1 MSFELLDF
9 VNRLI
14 IEETQDLPASQLVAE
29 TDPKYLPTDERVNR
43 FRSITQSV
51 ISAQR
56 KARLTEYRS
65 MYEEYKKQDSLYH
78 RALASLPESVEQ
90 VFQQIVAI
98 VTSGGDTVPK
108 GWTMAHREEVSGKD
122 NDEEMKKIW
131 VRMYMLGLIEDE
143 RAS

>member
-9 VNRLI
+9 INGLI
-14 IEETQDLPASQLVAE
+14 TEETQDLPASQLVAE

-43 FRSITQSV
+43 FRSITHSV
-51 ISAQR
+51 ISAHR
-56 KARLTEYRS
+56 KTRLNEYRS
-65 MYEEYKKQDSLYH
+65 IYAAYKKQDSLYH
-78 RALASLPESVEQ
+78 RALISLPASVEQ
-90 VFQQIVAI
+90 VFKQIVNV

-122 NDEEMKKIW
+122 NDEELKKIW